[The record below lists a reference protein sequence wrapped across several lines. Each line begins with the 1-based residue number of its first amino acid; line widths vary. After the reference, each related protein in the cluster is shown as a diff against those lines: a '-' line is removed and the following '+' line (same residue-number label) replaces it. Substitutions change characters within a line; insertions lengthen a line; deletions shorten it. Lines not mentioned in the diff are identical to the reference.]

1 MRKLFSVLGRLL
13 IVALTVLLA
22 LVLVLAGGA
31 VLFVGRT
38 LPQTS
43 GTLTAGGLQAPVS
56 VVRDRWGVPHIT
68 GQSLHDVAFAQGYVT
83 AQDRLF
89 QMEMNRRVAAGR
101 LAELFG
107 PGDDNSLIDADK
119 FLRTLDLENAARD
132 ELAGI
137 DPTTKGELQ
146 AYSDGVNA
154 FLGAHRNSLPLEFTI
169 LGVTPQPWTP
179 LDSLAYGRVVALS
192 LDNQWYAKYAR
203 AMVLAKV
210 GPDLTNALFPPYPAA
225 NPTLFTADGN
235 AAPLTPS
242 ASIPPAVAVLNPLAS
257 TPPASV
263 NPAIA
268 RAFAGLSPALLR
280 GASVVH
286 DLLGNISD
294 SLGSNDWVVDGTRTT
309 TGKPLL
315 ANDPHL
321 GIKMPSIWYEVALRG
336 GGLDVIGFSFPGTP
350 GVIIGHN
357 NFIAWGVT
365 NVGADNTD
373 LYLETLDPANHPGMY
388 LYHGVWRPLQ
398 TRTETV
404 KVRGGA
410 AVTFTVSATLHGPL
424 LNSVV
429 GDLKDFPDVSLKWT
443 ALQPIYTFA
452 GFYQLDTATDW
463 QEFNA
468 AVDNISIS
476 QNFVYADTAG
486 NIGYRMS
493 GMLPVRDAENDTLP
507 VDGTDP
513 TYEWRGYVPAASM
526 PRLFNPPTHIIATAN
541 NQIVPDAYPF
551 YVTSTWDQGYRAR
564 RIVDLLSAT
573 QLLSPND
580 FAAIQTDVYAIPS
593 AQLVPAYIAA
603 GNAQGGD
610 AAAATR
616 ALSGWNGRMDANSSA
631 AAVYEVTTG
640 ELLRELLLPLL
651 GKTLYEV
658 YRSNVSSSTLYSLLL
673 EQIASPTP
681 PFFGAQTADGAA
693 AARDKV
699 IAHALAW
706 TMGQQRAASGASG
719 VLPTWG
725 QLHQAHFDHPLASV
739 KPLNLVFGLS
749 PVERP
754 GDGVTVNVGGDG
766 RFSDVP
772 PSYDQR
778 AVPSMRQIIDLG
790 NLDASLWVTTTGE
803 SGQPFSAYYSDL
815 IPLWGTGKYQQMAY
829 SASAVTRGTASYLQ
843 LKP

>member
-1 MRKLFSVLGRLL
+1 MRKLFSVLGRILV
-13 IVALTVLLA
+13 VALAVLLA

-43 GTLTAGGLQAPVS
+43 GTLTISGLRAPVS
-56 VVRDRWGVPHIT
+56 VIRDRWGVPHIA
-68 GQSLHDVAFAQGYVT
+68 GQSIHDVAFAQGYVT

-89 QMEMNRRVAAGR
+89 QMEVNRRVAAGR

-107 PGDDNSLIDADK
+107 PGDHNSLIDADK
-119 FLRTLDLENAARD
+119 FLRTLDLEDAARD
-132 ELAGI
+132 ELAGL
-137 DPTTKGELQ
+137 DPVIKGEFQ

-154 FLGAHRNSLPLEFTI
+154 FLNAHRSSLPLEFTI
-169 LGVTPQPWTP
+169 LGDTPQPWTP

-192 LDNQWYAKYAR
+192 LDNQWYDKYTR
-203 AMVLAKV
+203 AMVLAKL
-210 GPDLTNALFPPYPAA
+210 GPDLTNTLFPPYPAA
-225 NPTLFTADGN
+225 NPTLFTAGGD
-235 AAPLTPS
+235 AAPLSPS
-242 ASIPPAVAVLNPLAS
+242 ANIPPAVAVPNPLATARS
-257 TPPASV
+257 SGAAPSPA
-263 NPAIA
+263 AA
-268 RAFAGLSPALLR
+268 RAFANLSPALLR

-309 TGKPLL
+309 TGHPLL

-321 GIKMPSIWYEVALRG
+321 GIRMPAIWYEVALRG

-357 NFIAWGVT
+357 DFIAWGVT
-365 NVGADNTD
+365 NVGADDTD

-388 LYHGVWRPLQ
+388 LYHGTWRPLQ
-398 TRTETV
+398 TRGETI
-404 KVRGGA
+404 KVRGEA
-410 AVTFTVSATLHGPL
+410 PVTFTVSATLHGPL

-429 GDLKDFPDVSLKWT
+429 GDLKDFPDVALKWT
-443 ALQPIYTFA
+443 ALQPIYSFA

-463 QEFNA
+463 REFNA
-468 AVDNISIS
+468 ALDNISIS

-493 GMLPVRDAENDTLP
+493 GLLPLRDAENDTLP

-541 NQIVPDAYPF
+541 NQIVPDDYPF
-551 YVTSTWDQGYRAR
+551 YVTSSWDQGYRAR

-580 FAAIQTDVYAIPS
+580 FAAIQTDVYAIPT
-593 AQLVPAYIAA
+593 AQLVPAYLAA
-603 GNAQGGD
+603 GSTGGGD
-610 AAAATR
+610 AAAAAR
-616 ALSGWNGRMDANSSA
+616 ALAGWNGRMDANSSA

-640 ELLRELLLPLL
+640 ELLREMLLPLM

-673 EQIASPTP
+673 EQVANPTP
-681 PFFGAQTADGAA
+681 PFFGTQAADGAA
-693 AARDKV
+693 AARDRV
-699 IAHALAW
+699 IAHALTWAMSQLRG
-706 TMGQQRAASGASG
+706 TSGA
-719 VLPTWG
+719 LPTWG

-739 KPLNLVFGLS
+739 QPLNLVFGLS
-749 PVERP
+749 PVARA

-766 RFSDVP
+766 GFSDVP

-778 AVPSMRQIIDLG
+778 TVPSMRQIIDLG

-815 IPLWGTGKYQQMAY
+815 IPLWDGGKYEPMSY
-829 SASAVTRGTASYLQ
+829 SAAAVTHAAANYLQ